1 MNVKLI
7 YRLSGYLSIA
17 AGIAGTLCIYRIQWM
32 MYGIGLAIAGFI
44 LAGTNIM
51 LNSRYFYEQ
60 EEYPKGYLGMFVSS
74 LPVIFM
80 MLVIFKFR
88 R

>member
-1 MNVKLI
+1 MNVKLL

-17 AGIAGTLCIYRIQWM
+17 VGVAGTICIYKMQWIIYGIAF
-32 MYGIGLAIAGFI
+32 AIIGFI
-44 LAGTNIM
+44 LAGINIF
-51 LNSRYFYEQ
+51 LNAKYYNEQ

-88 R
+88 K